1 MNKHLRV
8 ERNADALVVHFLDQ
22 KIHADAANTSL
33 GKELYAV
40 VDRPDCLK
48 LVLNFSDVEFLS
60 SVMLGKLVG
69 MKRKIAEKNGVLRL
83 CGMCPNIRL
92 IFKLTCLDHIFDV
105 RETEADAIGQ

>member
-1 MNKHLRV
+1 MNKQLRV

-22 KIHADAANTSL
+22 RIHADAAITSL

-60 SVMLGKLVG
+60 SAMLGKLVT
-69 MKRKIAEKNGVLRL
+69 MQRKIVEKNGVLRL
-83 CGMCPNIRL
+83 CEMCPNIRL
-92 IFKLTCLDHIFDV
+92 IFKLTCLDRILDI
-105 RETEADAIGQ
+105 RETEADAIGL

>member
-1 MNKHLRV
+1 MNKHLRI

-22 KIHADAANTSL
+22 TIHADAAITSL

-48 LVLNFSDVEFLS
+48 LVLNFSEVEFLFS
-60 SVMLGKLVG
+60 AMLGKLVT
-69 MKRKIAEKNGVLRL
+69 MQRKIVEKDGVLRL

-92 IFKLTCLDHIFDV
+92 IFKLTCLDRILDI